1 MKNIEIGDVLENGLD
16 IRSKWIVYL
25 KVDNEVHLV
34 LSSKLQQRL
43 IITSMNGWSLVK
55 AAATR

>member
-1 MKNIEIGDVLENGLD
+1 MINIEIGDVLENELD
-16 IRSKWIVYL
+16 TRSKWVVYF
-25 KVDNEVHLV
+25 KVDNEVGLV

-55 AAATR
+55 AATR

>member
-16 IRSKWIVYL
+16 TRSKWIVYL

-43 IITSMNGWSLVK
+43 IITSLNGWSLVK
-55 AAATR
+55 AAETR

>member
-1 MKNIEIGDVLENGLD
+1 MTNIEIGDVLENELD
-16 IRSKWIVYL
+16 TRSKWVVYY
-25 KVDNEVHLV
+25 KVDNEICLV

-55 AAATR
+55 AATR